1 MELKYFSLSTT
12 ENNRLVKF
20 IRIVF
25 GILCIAV
32 ATFWLSFNIK
42 LLKTDATLWITI
54 VFLSGFGFYQIWS
67 GMGRATTY
75 IEIGPDCIR
84 LKKNPILA
92 FIEMPALEIEK
103 IELFPM
109 SVVFFFKIKK
119 KNTAPVRF
127 HLLCNK

>member
-1 MELKYFSLSTT
+1 MELKHFSLSTT

-32 ATFWLSFNIK
+32 AAFWLSFNIK
-42 LLKTDATLWITI
+42 LLKADGTLWITI

-67 GMGRATTY
+67 GMGRATRY

-103 IELFPM
+103 IENRIIPNERGIL
-109 SVVFFFKIKK
+109 FKIKK

-127 HLLCNK
+127 HLL